1 MGGAEHTPATGV
13 ALYLPLPELPEGGEG
28 LGEGEKF
35 DRPLKTTHYSA
46 PVTAFSRSLRKAEKH
61 LIATDAG
68 LAKVIARV
76 GPAQLELSSDFDPF
90 HALVRSICHQ
100 QLHGKAAETILGRVN
115 TRFGDGQLA
124 DLKKIHRARLPT
136 MRACGLSMAK
146 ALAIKDLAAKC
157 LDGTV
162 PSVGELHK
170 MADDEIVERVTQVR
184 GIGRWTVEMMLMF
197 RMGRLDVFPVDDFG
211 VRKGFTLLR
220 GLGAP
225 ITPKQLMPQGELWKP
240 YRSVASWYLWR
251 VADGS

>member
-1 MGGAEHTPATGV
+1 MTRIRPGTLGTAGVIGAREHTPATLQT
-13 ALYLPLPELPEGGEG
+13 AHRLARFGGYT
-28 LGEGEKF
+28 L
-35 DRPLKTTHYSA
+35 
-46 PVTAFSRSLRKAEKH
+46 VV
-61 LIATDAG
+61 TDAFRRTLRRAERRLAAADAA

-76 GPAQLELSSDFDPF
+76 GPAQLEPSPDFDPF

-115 TRFGDGQLA
+115 ARFGDGLA
-124 DLKKIHRARLPT
+124 ADVKQVQRARIDT
-136 MRACGLSMAK
+136 MRKCGLSQAK

-162 PSVGELHK
+162 PGARALHA
-170 MADDEIVERVTQVR
+170 MSDEQIVERVTQVR

-220 GLGAP
+220 GLAAP
-225 ITPKQLMPQGELWKP
+225 ITARQLMPHGEAWRP
-240 YRSVASWYLWR
+240 WRSVASWYLWR
-251 VADGS
+251 VADGR

>member
-1 MGGAEHTPATGV
+1 MSVGQHTPATPRTGV
-13 ALYLPLPELPEGGEG
+13 LSSRPAVRATATVPEVN
-28 LGEGEKF
+28 
-35 DRPLKTTHYSA
+35 A
-46 PVTAFSRSLRKAEKH
+46 TAAQFRRTLRKAEKR
-61 LIATDAG
+61 
-68 LAKVIARV
+68 LAAADPALGRVIARV
-76 GPAQLELSSDFDPF
+76 GPAELEPSPDFDPF

-115 TRFGDGQLA
+115 ARFGDGQTA
-124 DLKKIHRARLPT
+124 EMKKLHRARVDT
-136 MRACGLSMAK
+136 MRSCGLSLAK

-162 PSVGELHK
+162 PDARTLHA

-220 GLGAP
+220 GLPQP
-225 ITPKQLMPQGELWKP
+225 ITARQLEPHGEAWRP
-240 YRSVASWYLWR
+240 YRTVASWYLWR
-251 VADGS
+251 IADGR